1 MGRGKR
7 KRGGEDFVFEVW
19 VLGKQ
24 GGGGGGDG
32 EGMDAVFFWN
42 MLSDFMGGN

>member
-1 MGRGKR
+1 MGWGKR

-24 GGGGGGDG
+24 GGMDG
-32 EGMDAVFFWN
+32 EGIDAVF
-42 MLSDFMGGN
+42 LEYVSDFMGGN